1 MVENSLDFDT
11 WKTQLN
17 LAEGEADENDVQRL
31 WKDCFRATTNNCIHE
46 YEKVQFQYYILAL
59 ENPYE
64 THIDP
69 IILLNLSNLASAP
82 INL

>member
-46 YEKVQFQYYILAL
+46 YEKVCFIYIA
-59 ENPYE
+59 
-64 THIDP
+64 HIDP
-69 IILLNLSNLASAP
+69 IILLNLFLTWHRP
-82 INL
+82 QLTF

>member
-46 YEKVQFQYYILAL
+46 YEKVHF
-59 ENPYE
+59 
-64 THIDP
+64 
-69 IILLNLSNLASAP
+69 
-82 INL
+82 